1 MKLQIDSDTEIKG
14 QDSMMN
20 EILPVLKNEDL
31 MRIKNPDGFI
41 DHINQSELNVT
52 EVNFME
58 EDNSCGTDKHIVQ
71 IKSPD
76 INVKTNPG
84 ESGTIESEKFGI
96 LKLQIRPVEIR

>member
-58 EDNSCGTDKHIVQ
+58 EDNSSETDKHIVQ

-76 INVKTNPG
+76 IDVKTNPG
-84 ESGTIESEKFGI
+84 ESGTIKSEKFGI
-96 LKLQIRPVEIR
+96 LKLQIRPVKIR